1 MLKNSISRDPFPDK
15 IVYRFELRIWL
26 YLVEPPFSLELM
38 PLFFILIAS
47 PIPHRQE
54 SVPSFLVL
62 IIPFWFHSTMEI
74 AYLHLYDGVPLGEL

>member
-1 MLKNSISRDPFPDK
+1 
-15 IVYRFELRIWL
+15 
-26 YLVEPPFSLELM
+26 M